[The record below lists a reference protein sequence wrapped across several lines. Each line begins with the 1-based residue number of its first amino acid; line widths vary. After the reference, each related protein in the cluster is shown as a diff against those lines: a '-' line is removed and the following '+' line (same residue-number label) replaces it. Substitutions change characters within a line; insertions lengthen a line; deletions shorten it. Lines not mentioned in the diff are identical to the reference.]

1 MTKLLRETEGVAEV
15 NDGIEKNLT
24 EIRIVVDKEKAM
36 ENGLTVAQVFSHI
49 NSIIGKKQT
58 STILTVKNKDYPV
71 IVLDKSHQNIN
82 KDDLEELTI
91 KARKRRG
98 S

>member
-36 ENGLTVAQVFSHI
+36 EM
-49 NSIIGKKQT
+49 
-58 STILTVKNKDYPV
+58 D
-71 IVLDKSHQNIN
+71 
-82 KDDLEELTI
+82 
-91 KARKRRG
+91 
-98 S
+98 